1 MIKSYLNIIKI
12 NAAPTPAQNV
22 EKHLGL
28 LNIQG
33 QTHNC
38 SLGKTGIST
47 LKREGD
53 CATPIGRFK
62 ILYGYYRSD
71 RIKLPATG
79 LSMISIN
86 NNLGWC
92 DDPQNA
98 NYNLPITL
106 PNKHSHELMMR
117 EDRLY
122 DICLVMDYNI
132 PNRKSYRGR
141 NKGSAIFFHL
151 TKTKGAPTQG
161 CVAIEPELMLQIL
174 PKLNSN
180 TIIDISI

>member
-1 MIKSYLNIIKI
+1 MMKSYSNYIKI
-12 NAAPTPAQNV
+12 TAAPTRSQNV

-33 QTHNC
+33 NTHNC
-38 SLGKTGIST
+38 SLGKTGLNA
-47 LKREGD
+47 LKREAD
-53 CATPIGRFK
+53 NATPIGQFK

-71 RIKLPATG
+71 RINLPETG
-79 LSMISIN
+79 LSMIPITKK
-86 NNLGWC
+86 LGWC
-92 DDPQNA
+92 DDPKSA

-106 PNKHSHELMMR
+106 PYKHSHEVMMR

-132 PNRKSYRGR
+132 SNRKSYKGR

-151 TKTKGAPTQG
+151 TKTKTAPTQG
-161 CVAIEPELMLQIL
+161 CIAIEPELMLQIL
-174 PKLNSN
+174 PKINSN
-180 TIIDISI
+180 TIVDISI